1 MGQGFAL
8 HMARVSRWVWVSQAV
23 TYAGFL
29 GGILTGAVL
38 FVSAGTDDTLAVLAI
53 LCTLITL
60 ATWRLDHP
68 LYAVKDAGKA

>member
-1 MGQGFAL
+1 
-8 HMARVSRWVWVSQAV
+8 V